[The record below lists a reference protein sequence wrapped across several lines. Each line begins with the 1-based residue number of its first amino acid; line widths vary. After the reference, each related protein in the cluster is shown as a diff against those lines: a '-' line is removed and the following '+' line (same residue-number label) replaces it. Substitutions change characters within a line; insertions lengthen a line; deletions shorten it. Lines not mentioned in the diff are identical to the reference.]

1 MMLQTTTP
9 IVEGHPI
16 KEYKGIVSA
25 QSIIGANV
33 LKDFMAGMRDFF
45 GGRSKAYEKVYRQAK
60 EDALRELAEEAVKLG
75 GNAIVGVRL
84 ISSRPVLAACL
95 WLPHPEQLWLSDHK
109 TFQKNNA

>member
-9 IVEGHPI
+9 TVEGHPI

-45 GGRSKAYEKVYRQAK
+45 GGRSKA
-60 EDALRELAEEAVKLG
+60 
-75 GNAIVGVRL
+75 
-84 ISSRPVLAACL
+84 
-95 WLPHPEQLWLSDHK
+95 
-109 TFQKNNA
+109 

>member
-60 EDALRELAEEAVKLG
+60 EDALRELVEEAVKLG

-84 ISSRPVLAACL
+84 DFELAGTGGMLMVAA
-95 WLPHPEQLWLSDHK
+95 SG
-109 TFQKNNA
+109 TAVVI

>member
-1 MMLQTTTP
+1 MMLQSTTP
-9 IVEGHPI
+9 ILEGHPI

-84 ISSRPVLAACL
+84 DFESAGTGGMLMVAA
-95 WLPHPEQLWLSDHK
+95 SG
-109 TFQKNNA
+109 TAVVI

>member
-33 LKDFMAGMRDFF
+33 LKDFMAGMRDFL
-45 GGRSKAYEKVYRQAK
+45 V
-60 EDALRELAEEAVKLG
+60 AVPRLMKKF
-75 GNAIVGVRL
+75 IVRPRRTLCVSWPKRL
-84 ISSRPVLAACL
+84 
-95 WLPHPEQLWLSDHK
+95 
-109 TFQKNNA
+109 

>member
-1 MMLQTTTP
+1 MMLQSTTP
-9 IVEGHPI
+9 ILEGHPI

-84 ISSRPVLAACL
+84 DFESAGAGGMLMVAA
-95 WLPHPEQLWLSDHK
+95 SG
-109 TFQKNNA
+109 TAVVI

>member
-1 MMLQTTTP
+1 MLQSTTP
-9 IVEGHPI
+9 ILEGHPI

-84 ISSRPVLAACL
+84 DFESAGAGGMLMVAA
-95 WLPHPEQLWLSDHK
+95 SG
-109 TFQKNNA
+109 TAVVI

>member
-84 ISSRPVLAACL
+84 DFELAGTGGMLMVAA
-95 WLPHPEQLWLSDHK
+95 SG
-109 TFQKNNA
+109 TAVVI